1 MIQTTVPAPVAPS
14 RRRWAVVAVCGF
26 ALFLV
31 GVDTTIVTIG
41 LGEIGGA
48 LGVGA
53 DRLSWVVDAYTVVFA
68 ALLITSGALA
78 DRVGRRRVFTTGLV
92 VFGIASLACASA
104 PTLGVLITARAVQ
117 GVGASMLTPVALAI
131 VVNVMTDPRERATA
145 IGIWGAIFGLSMA
158 AGPVTGGVLISS
170 FDWRAVFWINV
181 PVVLLALVLVALVVP
196 ESRGQHI
203 RRIDAPGQA
212 LLIVLLVVAVGLLI
226 EGPRTGWT
234 ASAALVGY
242 GVLAV
247 TLAAFIAIESGRR
260 EPLIEPALFRRA
272 SFTGAVVG
280 AFVVFVA
287 FSMTLLM
294 TTQLL
299 QGAEGWT
306 PTAAGVATLPM
317 AVGATLFAPLS
328 GYLVGRTG
336 PRLPLVLAGVLLS
349 AGGLCLA
356 SLAAGMNLA
365 VLLIAYLLVGAGV
378 AFA

>member
-1 MIQTTVPAPVAPS
+1 MIQTSVPAPVAPS

-247 TLAAFIAIESGRR
+247 TLAAFIAIESGR
-260 EPLIEPALFRRA
+260 
-272 SFTGAVVG
+272 
-280 AFVVFVA
+280 
-287 FSMTLLM
+287 
-294 TTQLL
+294 
-299 QGAEGWT
+299 
-306 PTAAGVATLPM
+306 
-317 AVGATLFAPLS
+317 
-328 GYLVGRTG
+328 
-336 PRLPLVLAGVLLS
+336 
-349 AGGLCLA
+349 
-356 SLAAGMNLA
+356 
-365 VLLIAYLLVGAGV
+365 
-378 AFA
+378 